1 MNANDYVR
9 KIADG
14 VEVDELAELIED
26 GKMELRLAELD
37 SHWME
42 VMRLAERYGF
52 IMQSFGGVS
61 TLATNAEYLKANG
74 PKELARRLRMN
85 NVNL

>member
-1 MNANDYVR
+1 MRANEYIR
-9 KIADG
+9 KVTDG

-26 GKMELRLAELD
+26 GKLDSRLQELD
-37 SHWME
+37 SHWTE

>member
-1 MNANDYVR
+1 MNANDYIR
-9 KIADG
+9 KITDG

-37 SHWME
+37 THWTE